1 MSSTTMWPPFA
12 SQRWAVLCRVSLW
25 VVASMVLSLFQAALT
40 EGCRLPVRMHKTDD
54 WPLAEIV
61 SIKELDG
68 RRQFYVHYV
77 DCEYGHL
84 QFEHL
89 NMLSLNSQLTSAWT
103 SGSTRRICTRERC
116 SFRGEMALKRAPAP
130 A

>member
-1 MSSTTMWPPFA
+1 MWPPYA
-12 SQRWAVLCRVSLW
+12 SQRWVPLRLGVFW
-25 VVASMVLSLFQAALT
+25 VFILMVLTANLQAALT

-77 DCEYGHL
+77 DCEY
-84 QFEHL
+84 QVVQWEH
-89 NMLSLNSQLTSAWT
+89 
-103 SGSTRRICTRERC
+103 I
-116 SFRGEMALKRAPAP
+116 
-130 A
+130 